1 MGTMGNNAEDKK
13 AVQVGC
19 GGKGKPGP
27 WSVSEQQVLP
37 LEGGRVEGK
46 PGSQPPSPG
55 TQAAGG
61 SSLHHFCRW
70 PQYSRSAWW
79 RRAPWWLATS
89 PTGPGATFSAWSWP
103 TLRWPRLIWTFS
115 SMSWKGWARI
125 SDPPLSGCWPWHP
138 TSPSLSPCTLPV
150 MARTALLGNKVFL
163 TMFICFNPLILLLN
177 IW

>member
-1 MGTMGNNAEDKK
+1 MKLDYSCIGNRESQDLAENDLCDNLEMGTMGNNAEDKK

-70 PQYSRSAWW
+70 PQYSRSAW
-79 RRAPWWLATS
+79 
-89 PTGPGATFSAWSWP
+89 
-103 TLRWPRLIWTFS
+103 
-115 SMSWKGWARI
+115 
-125 SDPPLSGCWPWHP
+125 
-138 TSPSLSPCTLPV
+138 
-150 MARTALLGNKVFL
+150 
-163 TMFICFNPLILLLN
+163 
-177 IW
+177 